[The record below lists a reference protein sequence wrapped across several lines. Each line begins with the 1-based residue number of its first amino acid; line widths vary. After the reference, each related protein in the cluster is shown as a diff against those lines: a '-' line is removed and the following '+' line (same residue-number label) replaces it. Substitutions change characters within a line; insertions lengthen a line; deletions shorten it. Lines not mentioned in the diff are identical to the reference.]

1 MSDRLVSYLHDHLAG
16 SYFAIKLLS
25 SLAEQYPNEELGKF
39 ATALGAEIKLEQDT
53 LQKIADRA
61 GKGSLDLMEAAG
73 WLAEKASQFKLHRDA
88 AEGGLGTFEAL
99 ETLTLGIQG
108 KMALWRAL
116 RVIREV
122 DARIPAEDYEHLWAR
137 AQSQFELVEE
147 RRLRLASV
155 TFEPVAK

>member
-16 SYFAIKLLS
+16 SHFAIKLLG
-25 SLAEQYPNEELGKF
+25 SLTEQYPNEELGKF
-39 ATALGAEIKLEQDT
+39 AAALGAEIKLDQDT
-53 LQKIADRA
+53 LQSIVDRV

-88 AEGGLGTFEAL
+88 AEGGLGTFESL
-99 ETLTLGIQG
+99 ETLVLGIQG

-116 RVIREV
+116 PVIREV
-122 DARIPAEDYEHLWAR
+122 DSRIPPEDYERLLKR
-137 AQSQFELVEE
+137 AQSQFDLVEE

-155 TFEPVAK
+155 TFEHAAK